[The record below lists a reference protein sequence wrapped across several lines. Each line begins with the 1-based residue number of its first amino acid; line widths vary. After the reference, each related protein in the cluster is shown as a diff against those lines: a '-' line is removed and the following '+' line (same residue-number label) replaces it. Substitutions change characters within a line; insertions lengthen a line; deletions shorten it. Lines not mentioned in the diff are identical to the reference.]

1 MTRIL
6 IADDEP
12 RIAAFLAK
20 GLTAAG
26 YTTTQ
31 VSDGVKALDYATSG
45 EFDLLILDIGMPR
58 MDGLAVLRNLRAM
71 RTTVPVIVLTAAD
84 SLENTVAA
92 LDGGA
97 DDYMTKPFRFEE
109 LLSRVKLRLR
119 GTQGVTPTPA
129 LVCGDL
135 TLDVNL
141 RTAEIGGRVIDLSA
155 REFVMA
161 RTFMENAGRV
171 LSREQLLSRVWGY
184 HFEGSSN
191 VVDVYVRYLRHKL
204 GAERIQT
211 IRGVGYRLMCMPA
224 PLADTRAGSDPAAA
238 DPAGND
244 PAGAENSGTEGSGDQ
259 PADQPGNKD
268 RNGDPN
274 GQEPAAV

>member
-45 EFDLLILDIGMPR
+45 EFDLLILDITMPR
-58 MDGLAVLRNLRAM
+58 MDGLTVLKNLRDM
-71 RTTVPVIVLTAAD
+71 HSTIPVIVLTAAD
-84 SLENTVAA
+84 SLESTVAA

-97 DDYMTKPFRFEE
+97 DDHMTKPFRFEE
-109 LLSRVKLRLR
+109 LLSRIKLRLR
-119 GTQGVTPTPA
+119 GAQAVAYAPTF
-129 LVCGDL
+129 VCGDL
-135 TLDVNL
+135 SLDVNL
-141 RTAEIGGRVIDLSA
+141 RTAEIRGRVIDLSA

-161 RTFMENAGRV
+161 RTFMENAGKV

-204 GAERIQT
+204 GADRIQT
-211 IRGVGYRLMCMPA
+211 VRGVGYRLVC
-224 PLADTRAGSDPAAA
+224 LGADGVN
-238 DPAGND
+238 G
-244 PAGAENSGTEGSGDQ
+244 
-259 PADQPGNKD
+259 PGGPVQK
-268 RNGDPN
+268 P
-274 GQEPAAV
+274 

>member
-1 MTRIL
+1 LTRIL

-58 MDGLAVLRNLRAM
+58 MDGLTVLKNLRDM
-71 RTTVPVIVLTAAD
+71 HSTIPVIILTAAD
-84 SLENTVAA
+84 SLESTVAA

-109 LLSRVKLRLR
+109 LLSRIKLRLR
-119 GTQGVTPTPA
+119 GAQAVTSAPTF
-129 LVCGDL
+129 VCGDL
-135 TLDVNL
+135 SLDVNL

-161 RTFMENAGRV
+161 RTFMENAGKV

-204 GAERIQT
+204 GQDRIQT
-211 IRGVGYRLMCMPA
+211 IRGVGYRLVCLNGPSATA
-224 PLADTRAGSDPAAA
+224 PDDAAGTVD
-238 DPAGND
+238 D
-244 PAGAENSGTEGSGDQ
+244 AEGHSI
-259 PADQPGNKD
+259 
-268 RNGDPN
+268 
-274 GQEPAAV
+274 

>member
-45 EFDLLILDIGMPR
+45 EYDLLILDIGMPR

-71 RTTVPVIVLTAAD
+71 HTTVPVIVLTAAD

-119 GTQGVTPTPA
+119 GTQGVTTTPA

-211 IRGVGYRLMCMPA
+211 IRGVGYRLMCMPV
-224 PLADTRAGSDPAAA
+224 PLADTRAGEAF
-238 DPAGND
+238 GT
-244 PAGAENSGTEGSGDQ
+244 GTESSGDEPGDQ
-259 PADQPGNKD
+259 PNDLPGNKD

>member
-31 VSDGVKALDYATSG
+31 VFDGVKALDYATSG
-45 EFDLLILDIGMPR
+45 EFDLLILDITMPR
-58 MDGLAVLRNLRAM
+58 MDGLTVLKNLRNM
-71 RTTVPVIVLTAAD
+71 HSTIPVIVLTAAD
-84 SLENTVAA
+84 SLESIVAA

-97 DDYMTKPFRFEE
+97 DDHMTKPFRFEE
-109 LLSRVKLRLR
+109 LLSRIKLRLR
-119 GTQGVTPTPA
+119 GAQVVASAPTF
-129 LVCGDL
+129 VCGDL
-135 TLDVNL
+135 SLDVNL
-141 RTAEIGGRVIDLSA
+141 RTAEIRGRVIDLSA

-161 RTFMENAGRV
+161 RTFMENAGKV

-204 GAERIQT
+204 GADRIQT
-211 IRGVGYRLMCMPA
+211 VRGVGYRLVCIG
-224 PLADTRAGSDPAAA
+224 ADGV
-238 DPAGND
+238 
-244 PAGAENSGTEGSGDQ
+244 
-259 PADQPGNKD
+259 
-268 RNGDPN
+268 NGHGGPVQN
-274 GQEPAAV
+274 L

>member
-58 MDGLAVLRNLRAM
+58 MDGLTVLKTLRDM
-71 RTTVPVIVLTAAD
+71 HSMIPVIVLTAAD
-84 SLENTVAA
+84 SLESTVAA

-109 LLSRVKLRLR
+109 LLSRIKLRLR
-119 GTQGVTPTPA
+119 GAQAVTAAPTF
-129 LVCGDL
+129 VCGDL
-135 TLDVNL
+135 SLDVNL

-161 RTFMENAGRV
+161 RTFMENAGKV

-204 GAERIQT
+204 GQERIQT
-211 IRGVGYRLMCMPA
+211 IRGVGYRLLCLPGPA
-224 PLADTRAGSDPAAA
+224 ATAPPADADTA
-238 DPAGND
+238 
-244 PAGAENSGTEGSGDQ
+244 
-259 PADQPGNKD
+259 
-268 RNGDPN
+268 NGDP
-274 GQEPAAV
+274 GLDGFRCCPQGRGRVHEKTLIHVSSLPHLRAAK

>member
-12 RIAAFLAK
+12 RIAAFLTK

-71 RTTVPVIVLTAAD
+71 RSTVPVIVLTAAD

-119 GTQGVTPTPA
+119 GTQGVTATPS

-211 IRGVGYRLMCMPA
+211 IRGVGYRLMCTPA
-224 PLADTRAGSDPAAA
+224 PHAEPRSASDPS
-238 DPAGND
+238 
-244 PAGAENSGTEGSGDQ
+244 GAETGAPGLDEGRNGGPEGSGDQ
-259 PADQPGNKD
+259 AGDQPGNND

>member
-1 MTRIL
+1 VTRIL

-31 VSDGVKALDYATSG
+31 VADGVKALDYATSG

-58 MDGLAVLRNLRAM
+58 MDGLAVLKNLRAM
-71 RTTVPVIVLTAAD
+71 HSTVPVIVLTAAD

-92 LDGGA
+92 LEGGA

-119 GTQGVTPTPA
+119 GTATATPTPT
-129 LVCGDL
+129 LDCGDL
-135 TLDVNL
+135 TLDINL
-141 RTAEIGGRVIDLSA
+141 RTAEIGGRIIDLSA

-204 GAERIQT
+204 GQERIQT
-211 IRGVGYRLMCMPA
+211 VRGVGYRLMCLPA
-224 PLADTRAGSDPAAA
+224 VPGGLPAEGTSPTEIDGDASDGEDPGGQDADGGTSGSR
-238 DPAGND
+238 
-244 PAGAENSGTEGSGDQ
+244 
-259 PADQPGNKD
+259 

-274 GQEPAAV
+274 GQEPAQL

>member
-45 EFDLLILDIGMPR
+45 EFDLIILDIGMPR

-71 RTTVPVIVLTAAD
+71 RSTVPVIVLTAAD

-109 LLSRVKLRLR
+109 LLSRIRLRLR
-119 GTQGVTPTPA
+119 DKPGVQGVPDPKS
-129 LVCGDL
+129 GDV
-135 TLDVNL
+135 TLDVDL
-141 RTAEIGGRVIDLSA
+141 RSAKVRGRTVPLSA
-155 REFVMA
+155 REFAMA
-161 RTFMENAGRV
+161 RAFVENEGRL

-184 HFEGSSN
+184 DFDGSSN
-191 VVDVYVRYLRHKL
+191 VVDVYVGYLRNKL
-204 GAERIQT
+204 GPERFLAV
-211 IRGVGYRLMCMPA
+211 RGAGYRFVA
-224 PLADTRAGSDPAAA
+224 APAA
-238 DPAGND
+238 PSQLGI
-244 PAGAENSGTEGSGDQ
+244 GA
-259 PADQPGNKD
+259 
-268 RNGDPN
+268 
-274 GQEPAAV
+274 

>member
-12 RIAAFLAK
+12 RIAAFLVK

-31 VSDGVKALDYATSG
+31 VGDGVKALDYATSG
-45 EFDLLILDIGMPR
+45 EYDLLILDIGMPR
-58 MDGLAVLRNLRAM
+58 MDGLAVLQNLRAM
-71 RTTVPVIVLTAAD
+71 HSTIPVIVLTAAD
-84 SLENTVAA
+84 SLESTVSA
-92 LDGGA
+92 LEGGA

-119 GTQGVTPTPA
+119 GTSPVAAAPT

-135 TLDVNL
+135 TLDINL
-141 RTAEIGGRVIDLSA
+141 RTAQIGGRVIELSA

-161 RTFMENAGRV
+161 RTLMENAGRV

-204 GAERIQT
+204 GQNRIQT
-211 IRGVGYRLMCMPA
+211 VRGVGYRLVCLP
-224 PLADTRAGSDPAAA
+224 DDGSRA
-238 DPAGND
+238 
-244 PAGAENSGTEGSGDQ
+244 AGAPPDS
-259 PADQPGNKD
+259 P

-274 GQEPAAV
+274 GQEPAPV